1 MLQSDPNNVFA
12 RIIAGEIPCHK
23 VYENDHVLAFLDIHP
38 ASFGHTLV
46 IPKKYSLDLW
56 NSDDESLTHLI
67 IACRKISL
75 ALKKV
80 TNCSGINLLNNCQS
94 SAGQVVPHLHFH
106 LIPRYDGDR
115 VIINLPQGETD
126 HQMFASV
133 AKKISELLAE

>member
-12 RIIAGEIPCHK
+12 RIITGEIPCHR
-23 VYENDHVLAFLDIHP
+23 VYEDEYVLAFLDINP

-56 NSDDESLTHLI
+56 HTDDESLTHLI
-67 IACRKISL
+67 IASRKISL

-80 TNCSGINLLNNCQS
+80 TNCSGINLLSNCQS
-94 SAGQVVPHLHFH
+94 PAGQVVPHMHFH
-106 LIPRYDGDR
+106 LIPRYEGDR
-115 VIINLPQGETD
+115 VVINLPHGEAD

-133 AKKISELLAE
+133 AKKIRDILVE